1 MSDTVDLLV
10 SQPSSNDGVLVA
22 SFSFPFP
29 VDFLADAEIHR
40 SLRMHTLGGFGS
52 MAEAD
57 VLGYGDSKNRLK
69 EEMRGLKNRSILS
82 GGGS

>member
-1 MSDTVDLLV
+1 
-10 SQPSSNDGVLVA
+10 
-22 SFSFPFP
+22 
-29 VDFLADAEIHR
+29 
-40 SLRMHTLGGFGS
+40 MHTLGGFGS